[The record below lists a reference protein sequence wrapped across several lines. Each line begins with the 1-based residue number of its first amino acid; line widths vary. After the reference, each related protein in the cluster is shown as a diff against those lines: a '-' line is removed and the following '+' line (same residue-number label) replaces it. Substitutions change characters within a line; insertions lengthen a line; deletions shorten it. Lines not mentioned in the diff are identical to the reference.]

1 MLLTR
6 DQIQRSGSDASA
18 RAREVMVSNRRAKVS
33 AAISAG
39 CSLAEI
45 AASLGLSTRTI
56 ENDVRALR
64 QSGQLPTAAADWVE
78 DDDAGADDIRRAMAS
93 IMDSGDNRDRVQ
105 AAKVLGQL
113 RAVDAFVPS
122 GGVQVNVDARQI
134 SVSVAER
141 LKAGMRRLDAVAD
154 AENPTPTPPGMLS
167 PGSDPTPSTGPP
179 ETKIVGVEKTA
190 CVGCGELASLSAG
203 IAICEGC
210 GCCGRCCGVDGR
222 ECALLGGS

>member
-1 MLLTR
+1 MLQGLSAMARTA
-6 DQIQRSGSDASA
+6 SDASA
-18 RAREVMVSNRRAKVS
+18 RAREAMVERRRRKVA
-33 AAISAG
+33 AAIEVGMPREA
-39 CSLAEI
+39 LAAE
-45 AASLGLSTRTI
+45 LGVSWRTVERDI
-56 ENDVRALR
+56 RALR
-64 QSGQLPTAAADWVE
+64 ESGDLPAKAAEWVE
-78 DDDAGADDIRRAMAS
+78 DDAADADDIRRAMAS
-93 IMDSGDNRDRVQ
+93 VMDSGDNRDKVQ

-141 LKAGMRRLDAVAD
+141 LQAGMRRLDAVAD